1 MKNRILDTAC
11 VLIESLRPR
20 SWLKNVFLFAG
31 IIFARLWSPGAVLV
45 TALGAL
51 GFSLLAGSIYLVNDV
66 ADRRRDILHPDK
78 RMRPVASGRL
88 APGTALAAAALLA
101 FMVLSISF
109 ARSRGFF
116 TVCLAYFIMQLL
128 YSFKLKHVPI
138 LDCLLI
144 AMGFVLRALA
154 GVEIVSDAGFEI
166 TISPW
171 LVLCTFFVA
180 VFLAFSKRRAEV
192 VALGDGARQH
202 RAILKEYTPYL
213 LDEMI
218 GVSTSASLMC
228 YALYT
233 VSERT
238 TAQVSPN
245 LWMTVPFVAFGI
257 YRYLYLVHMRNMGGS
272 PEKTL
277 LSDPPMILNILLWL
291 GSVIAVLWFFPA
303 PQP

>member
-1 MKNRILDTAC
+1 ML
-11 VLIESLRPR
+11 ESLRPR

-88 APGTALAAAALLA
+88 APGTALAAAVLLA

-166 TISPW
+166 IISPW

>member
-1 MKNRILDTAC
+1 L
-11 VLIESLRPR
+11 LESLRPR

-88 APGTALAAAALLA
+88 APGTALAAAVLLA

-166 TISPW
+166 IISPW

>member
-1 MKNRILDTAC
+1 MVGRIVGTAGAL
-11 VLIESLRPR
+11 VESLRPR
-20 SWLKNVFLFAG
+20 AWLKNVFLFAG
-31 IIFARLWSPGAVLV
+31 IIFARLWNPGAVLV

-51 GFSLLAGSIYLVNDV
+51 AFSLLAGSIYLVNDV

-88 APGTALAAAALLA
+88 APGAALAAAAVLA
-101 FMVLSISF
+101 SVVLSISF
-109 ARSRGFF
+109 AKSPGFF
-116 TVCLAYFIMQLL
+116 TVCLAYLVLQLL
-128 YSFKLKHVPI
+128 YSFRLKHVAI

-154 GVEIVSDAGFEI
+154 GVEIASDAGFEI

-171 LVLCTFFVA
+171 LLLCTFFVA

-192 VALGDGARQH
+192 VALGDEAKEH
-202 RAILKEYTPYL
+202 RTILKEYNTHL

-218 GVSTSASLMC
+218 GVSTASSLMC

-238 TAQVSPN
+238 AAQVSPR

-257 YRYLYLVHMRNMGGS
+257 FRYLYLVHMRNMGGS
-272 PEKTL
+272 PERTL
-277 LSDPPMILNILLWL
+277 LSDPSMIINILLWM
-291 GSVIAVLWFFPA
+291 GSVMAVLRFFPA
-303 PQP
+303 PLP

>member
-1 MKNRILDTAC
+1 MKNRILGTAC
-11 VLIESLRPR
+11 ALIESLRPR

>member
-1 MKNRILDTAC
+1 MVGRIVGTAGAL
-11 VLIESLRPR
+11 VESLRPR
-20 SWLKNVFLFAG
+20 AWLKNVFLFAG
-31 IIFARLWSPGAVLV
+31 IIFARLWNPGAVLV

-51 GFSLLAGSIYLVNDV
+51 AFSLLAGSIYLVNDV

-88 APGTALAAAALLA
+88 APGAALAAAAVLA
-101 FMVLSISF
+101 SVVLSISF
-109 ARSRGFF
+109 VKSPGFF
-116 TVCLAYFIMQLL
+116 TVCLAYLVLQLL
-128 YSFKLKHVPI
+128 YSFRLKHVAI

-154 GVEIVSDAGFEI
+154 GVEIASDAGFEI

-171 LVLCTFFVA
+171 LLLCTFFVA

-192 VALGDGARQH
+192 VALGDEAKEH
-202 RAILKEYTPYL
+202 RTILKEYNTHL

-218 GVSTSASLMC
+218 GVSTASSLMC

-238 TAQVSPN
+238 AAQVSPR

-257 YRYLYLVHMRNMGGS
+257 FRYLYLVHMRNMGGS
-272 PEKTL
+272 PERTL
-277 LSDPPMILNILLWL
+277 LSDPSMIINILLWM
-291 GSVIAVLWFFPA
+291 GSVMAVLRFFPA
-303 PQP
+303 PLP

>member
-1 MKNRILDTAC
+1 MDGRIVGTAGAL
-11 VLIESLRPR
+11 VESLRPR
-20 SWLKNVFLFAG
+20 AWLKNVFLFAG
-31 IIFARLWSPGAVLV
+31 IIFARLWNPGALLV

-51 GFSLLAGSIYLVNDV
+51 GFSLLAGSIYLLNDV
-66 ADRRRDILHPDK
+66 ADRRRDILHPEK

-88 APGTALAAAALLA
+88 APGAALAAAAVLA
-101 FMVLSISF
+101 SLVLSVSF
-109 ARSRGFF
+109 AKSPGFF
-116 TVCLAYFIMQLL
+116 TVCLAYLVMQLF
-128 YSFKLKHVPI
+128 YSFRLKHVPI

-154 GVEIVSDAGFEI
+154 GVEIASDAGFEI

-171 LVLCTFFVA
+171 LLLCTFFVA

-192 VALGDGARQH
+192 VALGDEAREH
-202 RAILKEYTPYL
+202 RAILKEYTPHL

-218 GVSTSASLMC
+218 GVSTASSLMC

-238 TAQVSPN
+238 AAQVSPK

-257 YRYLYLVHMRNMGGS
+257 FRYLYLVHMRNMGGS
-272 PEKTL
+272 PERTL
-277 LSDPPMILNILLWL
+277 LSDPPMIINILLWM
-291 GSVIAVLWFFPA
+291 GSVIAVLSFFPA
-303 PQP
+303 YLP